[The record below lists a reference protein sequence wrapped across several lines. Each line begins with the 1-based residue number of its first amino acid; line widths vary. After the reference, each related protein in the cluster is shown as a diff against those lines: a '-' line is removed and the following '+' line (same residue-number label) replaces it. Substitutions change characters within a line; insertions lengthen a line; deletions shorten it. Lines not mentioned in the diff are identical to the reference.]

1 MNFKVINMFNQLE
14 ILSDE
19 QSKKLY
25 TIRKYIKDLESVCIA
40 YSGGVDSTLVASL
53 AFEQLGNKAIAVTGI
68 SPALANTLREEAK
81 SQAKWIGINQLEIKT
96 SELEQSNY
104 SKNPNDRCFTC
115 KKELHKHTTYLSKKL
130 NYKIVLDGV
139 NLDDLKD
146 YRPGIKASKQ
156 AGVISPLAKFKFSK
170 QDIRDISKA
179 LGFPWWDK
187 PAQPCLSSRFPYGHE
202 ITSDRL
208 KMVEKAEEYLKEG
221 GLSEVRVR
229 CQGSTARIE
238 IPQDEIKYFFNKYNF
253 SELVQYFSNLGFN
266 CTSLDLEGLI
276 SGKLNR

>member
-1 MNFKVINMFNQLE
+1 MFNQLE

-19 QSKKLY
+19 QTEKLY
-25 TIRKYIKDLESVCIA
+25 KIRRYIKNLKSACIA
-40 YSGGVDSTLVASL
+40 YSGGVDSTLVTSL
-53 AFEQLGNKAIAVTGI
+53 AFEQLGSKAIAITGI
-68 SPALANTLREEAK
+68 SPALANSLREEAR
-81 SQAKWIGINQLEIKT
+81 SQAKWIGVKHLEIKT
-96 SELEQSNY
+96 SELDQSSY
-104 SKNPNDRCFTC
+104 SENPKNRCFAC

-130 NYKIVLDGV
+130 NYEIVLDGV

-146 YRPGIKASKQ
+146 YRPGIQASKK
-156 AGVISPLAKFKFSK
+156 AGVVSPLAKFKFSK
-170 QDIRDISKA
+170 QDIRDISRA

-187 PAQPCLSSRFPYGHE
+187 PAQPCLSSRFPYGQK
-202 ITSDRL
+202 ITSKRL
-208 KMVEKAEEYLKEG
+208 KMVEQAEEYLKKG

-238 IPQDEIKYFFNKYNF
+238 IPQDEIRNFFNNYNF

-266 CTSLDLEGLI
+266 CTSLDLEGLV

>member
-1 MNFKVINMFNQLE
+1 MFNQLE

-19 QSKKLY
+19 QSEKLY
-25 TIRKYIKDLESVCIA
+25 TIRRYIKNLGSVCIA

-53 AFEQLGNKAIAVTGI
+53 AFEQLGSKAIAITGI
-68 SPALANTLREEAK
+68 SPALANTLREEARR
-81 SQAKWIGINQLEIKT
+81 QAKWIGVKHLEIKT
-96 SELEQSNY
+96 SELDQSSY
-104 SKNPNDRCFTC
+104 SENPKDRCFAC

-146 YRPGIKASKQ
+146 YRPGIQASKQ
-156 AGVISPLAKFKFSK
+156 AGVISPLAKFKVSK
-170 QDIRDISKA
+170 QDIRDISRA

-202 ITSDRL
+202 ITSERL
-208 KMVEKAEEYLKEG
+208 KMVEKAEEYLKEC

-238 IPQDEIKYFFNKYNF
+238 IPQDEIKHFFNKYNF

>member
-1 MNFKVINMFNQLE
+1 MFNQLE

-19 QSKKLY
+19 QNEKLY
-25 TIRKYIKDLESVCIA
+25 KIRKYIKDLESVCIA
-40 YSGGVDSTLVASL
+40 YSGGVDSTLVVSL
-53 AFEQLGNKAIAVTGI
+53 AFEQLGSKAIAITGI

-81 SQAKWIGINQLEIKT
+81 SQAKWIGVNHLEIKT
-96 SELEQSNY
+96 SELEQPNY
-104 SKNPNDRCFTC
+104 RENPKERCFAC
-115 KKELHKHTTYLSKKL
+115 KKELHKHTTYLSKTL

-139 NLDDLKD
+139 NWDDLKD
-146 YRPGIKASKQ
+146 YRPGIQASKN
-156 AGVISPLAKFKFSK
+156 AGVVSPLAKFKFTK
-170 QDIRDISKA
+170 KDIRDISRA

-202 ITSDRL
+202 ITSERL
-208 KMVEKAEEYLKEG
+208 KMVEKAEEYLKAG

-238 IPQDEIKYFFNKYNF
+238 IPQDELQDFFNKFN
-253 SELVQYFSNLGFN
+253 SGELVQFFSNLGFN

>member
-1 MNFKVINMFNQLE
+1 MFNQLE

-19 QSKKLY
+19 QSEKLD
-25 TIRKYIKDLESVCIA
+25 TIRRYIKNLDSACIA

-53 AFEQLGNKAIAVTGI
+53 AFEQLGSKAIAVTGI
-68 SPALANTLREEAK
+68 SPALAKSLREEAR
-81 SQAKWIGINQLEIKT
+81 SQAKWIGVKHLEIQT
-96 SELEQSNY
+96 SELDQSSY
-104 SKNPNDRCFTC
+104 SKNPKDRCFAC

-139 NLDDLKD
+139 NLDDLRD
-146 YRPGIKASKQ
+146 YRPGLEAAKK
-156 AGVISPLAKFKFSK
+156 AGVVSPLAKFKFSK
-170 QDIRDISKA
+170 QDIRDISKS

-187 PAQPCLSSRFPYGHE
+187 PAQPCLSSRFPYGYE
-202 ITSDRL
+202 ITSERL

-229 CQGSTARIE
+229 CQGLTARIE
-238 IPQDEIKYFFNKYNF
+238 IPQAELRHFFKKYNF
-253 SELVQYFSNLGFN
+253 NELVQYFSDLGFN